1 MKINKSKINEVV
13 INLINLLCKL
23 KQITILS
30 FNDKIIYHQPQSIV
44 LNGVSNFIIIVD
56 KCGDTWYYPLD
67 SIYSITIHG
76 ISNLF

>member
-30 FNDKIIYHQPQSIV
+30 FNDKISYHQPQSIF
-44 LNGVSNFIIIVD
+44 LN
-56 KCGDTWYYPLD
+56 GDTWYYPLD